1 MNTKSC
7 LEITLSLARVW
18 KKKLNEQALIFN
30 TQLDSIIAQFGS
42 QWKNWEEKAGK
53 LRGKGGAL
61 VFPFCFIYVL
71 TSTWLHVGVSS
82 VQVHRFAKTDP
93 IQPNSTWYVGSIFRG
108 YNPIRPTNIYLKYIL
123 YDFVTYYFA
132 PFPKKK
138 DPNFFSHFISIS

>member
-1 MNTKSC
+1 MNIKYC
-7 LEITLSLARVW
+7 LVISLSLARVW
-18 KKKLNEQALIFN
+18 KKIKWTSFN
-30 TQLDSIIAQFGS
+30 FIYSAWLDYRPIWFTM
-42 QWKNWEEKAGK
+42 KK
-53 LRGKGGAL
+53 LRGKGEAL